1 MEEELGESGELD
13 SDSEAPLPEKQ
24 FVVPERKHGA
34 ADNKKKRGRPRKV
47 VKNESISTEEKHNK
61 IQTGEAAGKQ
71 AKAPEK
77 GGSKADEW
85 LGEEAIEESVDAKGQ
100 TEVQEAPESG
110 KRRAE
115 TDKDGK
121 RGGNQGAKRGRK
133 ARGVRGVCLRPVCN
147 FRVRDSDSF
156 LPNRFLRWK

>member
-1 MEEELGESGELD
+1 MEQELGESGELD

-24 FVVPERKHGA
+24 FVVPEKRHGA
-34 ADNKKKRGRPRKV
+34 ADSKKKRGRPRKV
-47 VKNESISTEEKHNK
+47 VKNESISTEEKHKK

-85 LGEEAIEESVDAKGQ
+85 LGEEAIESGDANGQ
-100 TEVQEAPESG
+100 TEAQEAPESR

-115 TDKDGK
+115 TDKDGR
-121 RGGNQGAKRGRK
+121 RGGSQGAKRGRK
-133 ARGVRGVCLRPVCN
+133 ARGVRGVCLRQVCSI
-147 FRVRDSDSF
+147 RVRDSRLF
-156 LPNRFLRWK
+156 LPNRFLR